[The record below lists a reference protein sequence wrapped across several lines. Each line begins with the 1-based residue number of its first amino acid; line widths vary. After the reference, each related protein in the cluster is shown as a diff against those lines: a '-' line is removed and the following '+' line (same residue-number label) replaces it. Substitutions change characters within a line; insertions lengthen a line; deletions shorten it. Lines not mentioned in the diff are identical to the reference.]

1 MHPLLLIHVL
11 NVRLSLHQRLLTSL
25 LPRPS
30 VFLSSP
36 SRLSDCRPSFID
48 NHKAQPLLERQ
59 SFSFTSLVGVTVIR
73 LHLYAIHHF
82 HLTTSFNPNRLID
95 LCKSRRF
102 LGPAHWKQSWAT
114 YTSTTTIATLAKGR
128 QMRLQEQTLSQPD
141 SLEHQFWAARP
152 PAQTIAATAPSSRL
166 SMLLPRPPLP
176 GLLVATQPS
185 TLVTQFNRQLAPR
198 SITSPLPPAVTTLL
212 QQ

>member
-1 MHPLLLIHVL
+1 VAPNLARNKKLARWQRWRACPIRGARRPGPGPAQSMHPLLLIHVL

-48 NHKAQPLLERQ
+48 NHKAQPLLERR
-59 SFSFTSLVGVTVIR
+59 SFSFTSLVGVTVVP

-82 HLTTSFNPNRLID
+82 HLTTSFSPNRLID

-102 LGPAHWKQSWAT
+102 LGPAH
-114 YTSTTTIATLAKGR
+114 
-128 QMRLQEQTLSQPD
+128 
-141 SLEHQFWAARP
+141 
-152 PAQTIAATAPSSRL
+152 
-166 SMLLPRPPLP
+166 
-176 GLLVATQPS
+176 
-185 TLVTQFNRQLAPR
+185 
-198 SITSPLPPAVTTLL
+198 
-212 QQ
+212 